1 MRSTLKRLAFAVAL
15 AVSLPALAQSADGEV
30 RRIDKAAKKIT
41 LKHGE
46 IKSLD
51 MPAMTM
57 AYQVKDAALLD
68 KVKEGDKVRFT
79 ADKVGGTY
87 TVTSIEAAR

>member
-1 MRSTLKRLAFAVAL
+1 MRSALKRLTLAL
-15 AVSLPALAQSADGEV
+15 AMAAALPALAQSTEGEV
-30 RRIDKAAKKIT
+30 RRIDKGAKKIT

-51 MPAMTM
+51 MPPMTM
-57 AYQVKDAALLD
+57 AYQVKDPALLD
-68 KVKEGDKVRFT
+68 KIKEGDKVRFT

-87 TVTSIEAAR
+87 TVTAIEPVR

>member
-1 MRSTLKRLAFAVAL
+1 MRGDYR
-15 AVSLPALAQSADGEV
+15 
-30 RRIDKAAKKIT
+30 
-41 LKHGE
+41 
-46 IKSLD
+46 
-51 MPAMTM
+51 
-57 AYQVKDAALLD
+57 VKDAALLD

>member
-1 MRSTLKRLAFAVAL
+1 MRSALKRLAFVVAI
-15 AVSLPALAQSADGEV
+15 AAALPAFAQTAEGEV
-30 RRIDKAAKKIT
+30 RRIDKGAKKIT

-57 AYQVKDAALLD
+57 VYQVKDATLLD

-79 ADKVGGTY
+79 ADKVGGSY